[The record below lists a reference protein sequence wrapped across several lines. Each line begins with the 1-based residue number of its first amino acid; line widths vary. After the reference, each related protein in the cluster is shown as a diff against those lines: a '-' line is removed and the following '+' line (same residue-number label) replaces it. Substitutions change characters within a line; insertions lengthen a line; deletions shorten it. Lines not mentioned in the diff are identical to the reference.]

1 MKKTLFT
8 IALAGTVSVMSAQE
22 YLNIKSHWY
31 GQSIPVEMIDSIT
44 YGEASNRDKL
54 PAIMAQDPNISI
66 FNEALQ
72 VTHLCDS
79 LWDEYDF
86 SFKYDVS
93 GGYWFTSIYGT
104 AKVPVFTKACK
115 GYTAFVE
122 TDEVYATHGINNLA
136 DLKAYAAKVYDE
148 MYPEDAAITDP
159 TDRRNSLNRFVA
171 YHLLD
176 RKGTKSTLTAAGIN
190 NERAGKVADKYVR
203 TKIDIADWYETMM
216 PHSLLKC
223 SSPLLSTGKETVF
236 INRRGLG
243 EQADS
248 RRVLVEGTEIV
259 NTDNANYQGM
269 APNGYYH
276 YINDI
281 IAYDKQTQ
289 EVVLDEQII
298 VNNSTMSPEF
308 MNNDMRINN
317 PYGIVTSDGEVLL
330 PAGSMKNIQIHNT
343 DTRLYYLF
351 NKGWANAQTDE
362 FMIVGSFD
370 VTIKLPPVPA
380 GTYELNMGYTANTLR
395 HVVNFYLNDEFCDT
409 VDLRIL
415 ANDER
420 IGWVADSQ
428 LESPEAIAQNDS
440 LLHAHGYRKGLD
452 YCYGYSASQ
461 VQRELSNCLR
471 RIITTFTTDGKT
483 DYYLR
488 IKNVNPN
495 DDGSSQFMMDYME
508 LCPTHILNEYK

>member
-8 IALAGTVSVMSAQE
+8 IALACTASVMSAQE
-22 YLNIKSHWY
+22 YLNINSHWY
-31 GQSIPVEMIDSIT
+31 GESIPVELIDSIT
-44 YGEASNRDKL
+44 YGEASNQDKL
-54 PAIMAQDPNISI
+54 PAIMAQDPNISL

-79 LWDEYDF
+79 LMEEYNYAYWYSDK
-86 SFKYDVS
+86 SFVS
-93 GGYWFTSIYGT
+93 LWNNAY
-104 AKVPVFTKACK
+104 APVPQKIKK

-122 TDEVYATHGINNLA
+122 TDEVFAAHGIKSMK

-148 MYPEDAAITDP
+148 MYPEDAAISDP

-176 RKGTKSTLTAAGIN
+176 RKGTKSTLTVAGIKN
-190 NERAGKVADKYVR
+190 DRAGKVADKYDR

-216 PHSLLKC
+216 PHSLMKC
-223 SSPLLSTGKETVF
+223 SSPLLSTKEEKVY

-248 RRVLVEGTEIV
+248 RGVFVEGTEIV
-259 NTDNANYQGM
+259 NTDDANYQGV
-269 APNGYYH
+269 ARNGYYH

-289 EVVLDEQII
+289 QVVLDEQII
-298 VNNSTMSPEF
+298 INNSTMSPEF

-317 PYGIVTSDGEVLL
+317 PYEIVTSDGEVYM
-330 PAGSMKNIQIHNT
+330 PIGSMKNIQINNL
-343 DTRLYYLF
+343 DTRFYYLF
-351 NKGWANAQTDE
+351 NKGWLDTQTDE
-362 FMIVGSFD
+362 FLILGAFD
-370 VTIKLPPVPA
+370 IIIKLPSVPA

-395 HVVNFYLNDEFCDT
+395 PVVNLYLNEEFCDT
-409 VDLRIL
+409 IDLGIL
-415 ANDER
+415 ADDER
-420 IGWVADSQ
+420 IGWVSDSQ
-428 LESPEAIAQNDS
+428 LESLEAIAQNDS
-440 LLHAHGYRKGLD
+440 LMHAHGYRKGLD
-452 YCYGYSASQ
+452 YCYSYTNTKTM
-461 VQRELSNCLR
+461 REFSNCLR

-488 IKNVNPN
+488 IKNINLY
-495 DDGSSQFMMDYME
+495 DDGRSQFHLDYLE